1 MSGTNDKHFQRCSS
15 LSIIKYRMIVGTDTN
30 IGALF
35 SAIISLNLFARVL
48 HIPVYRSSLHT
59 IQSDNRKYKT
69 LYLCIKFIISLT
81 CD

>member
-1 MSGTNDKHFQRCSS
+1 
-15 LSIIKYRMIVGTDTN
+15 MIVGTDTN

-35 SAIISLNLFARVL
+35 SAIISLNLFARVP

-69 LYLCIKFIISLT
+69 LGISLHQIYYLVNV
-81 CD
+81 